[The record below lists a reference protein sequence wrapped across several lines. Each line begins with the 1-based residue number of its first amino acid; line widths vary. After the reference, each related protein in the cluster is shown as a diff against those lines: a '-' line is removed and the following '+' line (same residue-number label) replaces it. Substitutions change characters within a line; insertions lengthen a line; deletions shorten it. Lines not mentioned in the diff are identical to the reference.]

1 MEKGNRTTEPREGKV
16 LVTLG
21 NGENLQRYLST
32 LDTTSN
38 IILFVEQKNVN
49 QASIFGNNR
58 ENDSEVILQ
67 LINSYEK
74 QLQAKDE
81 QIKKLIDR
89 IC

>member
-16 LVTLG
+16 LVNLG

-38 IILFVEQKNVN
+38 IILFVEQKNVK

-58 ENDSEVILQ
+58 ENDSEIILQ

>member
-21 NGENLQRYLST
+21 NMENLQRYLST

-49 QASIFGNNR
+49 QATIFGNNR

>member
-1 MEKGNRTTEPREGKV
+1 MEKGNRATEPREGKV

-21 NGENLQRYLST
+21 NMENLQRYLST

-58 ENDSEVILQ
+58 ENDSELILQ